1 MIYSFLA
8 DLLVLFHL
16 VFILYVI
23 AGALLIFKW
32 PKTLWLHLPACFWGM
47 TVEFTGWICPL
58 TPWEIRLRRLAGEEG
73 YTGSFIEHYLI
84 PIIYPSGLTREI
96 QMVLGGTVLIVNLS
110 LYTLILIKSKKK
122 KDSGKFIKE

>member
-8 DLLVLFHL
+8 DLLVVFHL

-32 PKTLWLHLPACFWGM
+32 PKTLWLHLPACFWGV
-47 TVEFTGWICPL
+47 TVEFTGWSCPL
-58 TPWEIRLRRLAGEEG
+58 TPWEIQLRRLAGEEG
-73 YTGSFIEHYLI
+73 YTGSFIEQYLI
-84 PIIYPSGLTREI
+84 PIIYPIGLTREV

-110 LYTLILIKSKKK
+110 LYTLILIKEKK

>member
-8 DLLVLFHL
+8 DLLVVFHL

-32 PKTLWLHLPACFWGM
+32 PKTLWLHLPSFFWGI

-58 TPWEIRLRRLAGEEG
+58 TPWEIQLRRLAGEEG
-73 YTGSFIEHYLI
+73 YTGSFIEQYLI
-84 PIIYPSGLTREI
+84 PIIYPSGLTREV

-110 LYTLILIKSKKK
+110 LYILILIKRRKRKTQENS
-122 KDSGKFIKE
+122 

>member
-84 PIIYPSGLTREI
+84 PIIYPSGLTREV

-110 LYTLILIKSKKK
+110 LYTLILIKRRNRKTPE
-122 KDSGKFIKE
+122 DS